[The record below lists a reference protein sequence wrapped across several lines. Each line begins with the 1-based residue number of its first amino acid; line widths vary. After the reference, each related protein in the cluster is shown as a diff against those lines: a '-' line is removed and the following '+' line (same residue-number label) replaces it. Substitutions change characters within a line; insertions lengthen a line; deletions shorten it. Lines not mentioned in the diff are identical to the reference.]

1 MMFKPTD
8 RPFPLCDLDVWKLN
22 RILRKKRPITPK
34 DAYFVFSGCPVF
46 VKVIKIIRCFKPN
59 DYGQMIAGDNRT
71 RAIMRHYS
79 LLRQREEFICDM
91 FDISL
96 NHKIVAVAQ
105 PEDIFLE
112 ETDGDT
118 TNIDANMI
126 EAIVGKVQ

>member
-8 RPFPLCDLDVWKLN
+8 RPFPLCDLDVWKLDK
-22 RILRKKRPITPK
+22 IMRKKRPITPT

-46 VKVIKIIRCFKPN
+46 VKVIKVIRGFKPN
-59 DYGQMIAGDNRT
+59 EYERMISGDNRT

-79 LLRQREEFICDM
+79 LLRQRDEFICDM

-112 ETDGDT
+112 ETDGNT
-118 TNIDANMI
+118 TNIDADMI
-126 EAIVGKVQ
+126 EAIVGKIN